1 MKLKKTFDF
10 GKIDYTGTG
19 RKAYPV
25 TVDVELRQ
33 RGGEKTFRID
43 QNTKERI
50 YTGEETPVYV
60 ELSIC
65 GDIWNTRKTDC
76 YCGGQCLDDIAK
88 YRDQL
93 NEPELFDE
101 LYRYW
106 KLYHLNG
113 MHAGTPEQEKA
124 IDEWKAAGNKY
135 EYSAV
140 CEMLKERGL
149 YEVSFTGITTGR
161 RYENEMYKY
170 GHAWIVEEL
179 PGDVLLRLEHMLS
192 A

>member
-1 MKLKKTFDF
+1 MKKVFNF

-25 TVDVELRQ
+25 SVSVELRK
-33 RGGEKTFRID
+33 RGGDKTFTV
-43 QNTKERI
+43 NSKTKERE
-50 YTGEETPVYV
+50 YTGNTTPEYV

-65 GDIWNTRKTDC
+65 GTIWNTKKTDIV
-76 YCGGQCLDDIAK
+76 YGGQCLDTINE
-88 YRDQL
+88 YRNQL
-93 NEPELFDE
+93 ADKDVFDE
-101 LYRYW
+101 LYKFW

-124 IDEWKAAGNKY
+124 IEEWKSAGNKY
-135 EYSAV
+135 EYTAV

-149 YEVSFTGITTGR
+149 YEVMFSGLTVGR
-161 RYENEMYKY
+161 RYENELYKY
-170 GHAWIVEEL
+170 GHAWIIQEL
-179 PGDVLLRLEHMLS
+179 PGDVLLRIEHLLS

>member
-1 MKLKKTFDF
+1 MKKTFNF

-25 TVDVELRQ
+25 TVDVELRR

-43 QNTKERI
+43 PKTKERI
-50 YTGEETPVYV
+50 FTGEITPEYV

-65 GDIWNTRKTDC
+65 GYIWNTKKTDSVC
-76 YCGGQCLDDIAK
+76 CGQCLDTIKK
-88 YRDQL
+88 YSYQL
-93 NEPELFDE
+93 KEPELFDE
-101 LYRYW
+101 LYKFW

-124 IDEWKAAGNKY
+124 INEWKAAGNKY
-135 EYSAV
+135 EYTAV

-149 YEVSFTGITTGR
+149 YEVMFSGLTVGR
-161 RYENEMYKY
+161 RYKNELYKY
-170 GHAWIVEEL
+170 GHAWIIQEI
-179 PGDVLLRLEHMLS
+179 PGDDLLKIEHLLN